1 VTTKSFRKE
10 RSVEMVKNIFLV
22 YSFIFSIAIHAQTP
36 TVNAICSTDQSWC
49 EMAASEFQKAMGMRV
64 LQTHKPTGEA
74 LAQLRAEASNPKTD
88 IWWGGT
94 GDPFLQA
101 AEIGLLESYRPA
113 YINDLHSWSVRQY
126 EITQN
131 MVGRVL
137 YQWNWFWLQHRSIKK
152 EKITGAA
159 ALVRHDQTDLQR

>member
-1 VTTKSFRKE
+1 
-10 RSVEMVKNIFLV
+10 
-22 YSFIFSIAIHAQTP
+22 
-36 TVNAICSTDQSWC
+36 
-49 EMAASEFQKAMGMRV
+49 MAASEFQKAMGMRV

-137 YQWNWFWLQHRSIKK
+137 YQWNWFWLQNRSIKK